1 MIRKKIKEEG
11 DKLNREIRER
21 TVSYIVA
28 ALSLVAGLAWN
39 DAIKSTIEYVF
50 PLSNGTII
58 AKLIYAVLMTLFIV
72 IITVFVVR
80 FLGKEEKKQ

>member
-11 DKLNREIRER
+11 DKLRHEVRER

-39 DAIKSTIEYVF
+39 DAIKSTIEYTF
-50 PLSNGTII
+50 PLSNGTIA
-58 AKLIYAVLMTLFIV
+58 AKLIYAVLMTLLIV

-80 FLGKEEKKQ
+80 FLGKEETK